1 MNSIDIVSI
10 ITVAFLGSVGHC
22 IGMCGGII
30 VAYSSTKIDGTWS
43 KYAQSLAHLI
53 YSLGRITTYTLLGA
67 IFGAIGGVVSFNNVA
82 NGTLTIVAGIF
93 MILAGLSLTGKLSFL
108 TRLEHSFSGSRWY
121 QEVFRQVLRSKSL
134 YSFYILGLLNGLLP
148 CGLVY
153 FFAVTAASTGSPLWG
168 AFVMLI
174 FGLSTIPALFSLG
187 MFTGIFAK
195 SSIRKSMMS
204 LAAIVVIFYGFYTMY
219 RGYDFI
225 IHPDKSLLNCCET
238 EGVNEEGIESKLPKF
253 ESGRIAPKPTPVKQ

>member
-1 MNSIDIVSI
+1 MNTIDIFSI
-10 ITVAFLGSVGHC
+10 VTVAFLGSVGHC

-43 KYAQSLAHLI
+43 KYAQSIAHLI

-67 IFGAIGGVVSFNNVA
+67 IFGAIGGVVSFNNIA
-82 NGTLTIVAGIF
+82 NGTLTILAGIF
-93 MILAGLSLTGKLSFL
+93 MILAGLSLVGKLSFL

-174 FGLSTIPALFSLG
+174 FGLSTVPALFSLG
-187 MFTGIFAK
+187 MFAGIFTK
-195 SSIRKSMMS
+195 SSMRKTMMS
-204 LAAIVVIFYGFYTMY
+204 LAAIVVVFYGIYTIY

-225 IHPDKSLLNCCET
+225 VHPDKSLLNCCET
-238 EGVNEEGIESKLPKF
+238 EEEIPKSAKSQLPNFKAA
-253 ESGRIAPKPTPVKQ
+253 SDTR

>member
-10 ITVAFLGSVGHC
+10 VTVAFLGSIGHC

-30 VAYSSTKIDGTWS
+30 VAYSSTKIDGRWS
-43 KYAQSLAHLI
+43 KYAQSAAHLI

-67 IFGAIGGVVSFNNVA
+67 VFGAIGGVVSFNNIA

-93 MILAGLSLTGKLSFL
+93 MILAGLSLTGRLSFL
-108 TRLEHSFSGSRWY
+108 TKLEHSFSGSRWY
-121 QEVFRQVLRSKSL
+121 QELFRKILRSKSL

-174 FGLSTIPALFSLG
+174 FGLSTVPALFSLG

-195 SSIRKSMMS
+195 SSMRKSMMS
-204 LAAIVVIFYGFYTMY
+204 LAAIIVIFYGFYTIY

-225 IHPDKSLLNCCET
+225 VHPDKSLLNCCET
-238 EGVNEEGIESKLPKF
+238 DSEGKKAFKSPLPKF
-253 ESGRIAPKPTPVKQ
+253 ERSRTISEPVSE

>member
-30 VAYSSTKIDGTWS
+30 VAYSSTKIDGKWS
-43 KYAQSLAHLI
+43 KYAQSIAHLI

-67 IFGAIGGVVSFNNVA
+67 IFGAIGGVVSFNNIA

-108 TRLEHSFSGSRWY
+108 TQLEHSFSGSRWY

-195 SSIRKSMMS
+195 SAMRKSMMS
-204 LAAIVVIFYGFYTMY
+204 LAAIVVIIYGFYTIY

-238 EGVNEEGIESKLPKF
+238 DGVNSDDNQSKLPKF
-253 ESGRIAPKPTPVKQ
+253 ERSLTVPEPSTGKQ

>member
-1 MNSIDIVSI
+1 MNAIDIFSI
-10 ITVAFLGSVGHC
+10 VTVAFLGSIGHC

-30 VAYSSTKIDGTWS
+30 VAYSSTKIDGKWS
-43 KYAQSLAHLI
+43 KYAQSIAHLT
-53 YSLGRITTYTLLGA
+53 YSFGRITTYMLLGA
-67 IFGAIGGVVSFNNVA
+67 IFGAIGGVVAFNNIA
-82 NGTLTIVAGIF
+82 NGTLTIIAGIF
-93 MILAGLSLTGKLSFL
+93 MILAGLSLVGKLSFL
-108 TRLEHSFSGSRWY
+108 TKLEHSFSGSRWY

-174 FGLSTIPALFSLG
+174 FGLSTVPALFSLG
-187 MFTGIFAK
+187 MFAGIFTK
-195 SSIRKSMMS
+195 SSMRKTMMS
-204 LAAIVVIFYGFYTMY
+204 LAAIVVVFYGLYTIY

-225 IHPDKSLLNCCET
+225 VHPDKSLLNCCET
-238 EGVNEEGIESKLPKF
+238 DQETIEGGNSQLPKF
-253 ESGRIAPKPTPVKQ
+253 

>member
-1 MNSIDIVSI
+1 MNTIDIFSI
-10 ITVAFLGSVGHC
+10 VTVAFLGSVGHC

-43 KYAQSLAHLI
+43 KYAQSIAHLI

-67 IFGAIGGVVSFNNVA
+67 IFGAIGGVVSFNNIA
-82 NGTLTIVAGIF
+82 NGTLTILAGIF
-93 MILAGLSLTGKLSFL
+93 MILAGLSLVGKLSFL

-121 QEVFRQVLRSKSL
+121 QDIFRQVLRSKSL

-174 FGLSTIPALFSLG
+174 FGLSTVPALFSLG
-187 MFTGIFAK
+187 MFAGIFTK
-195 SSIRKSMMS
+195 SSMRKTMMS
-204 LAAIVVIFYGFYTMY
+204 LAAIVVVFYGIYTIY
-219 RGYDFI
+219 RGYDFVV
-225 IHPDKSLLNCCET
+225 HPDKSLLNCCET
-238 EGVNEEGIESKLPKF
+238 EEEIPKSTGSQLPNFKAA
-253 ESGRIAPKPTPVKQ
+253 SDAR

>member
-1 MNSIDIVSI
+1 MNTIDILSI
-10 ITVAFLGSVGHC
+10 VTVAFLGSVGHC

-30 VAYSSTKIDGTWS
+30 VAYSSTKIDGKWS
-43 KYAQSLAHLI
+43 KYAQAIAHLI
-53 YSLGRITTYTLLGA
+53 YSFGRITTYVLLGT
-67 IFGAIGGVVSFNNVA
+67 IFGTIGGVVAFNNIA
-82 NGTLTIVAGIF
+82 NGTLTIIAGIF
-93 MILAGLSLTGKLSFL
+93 MILAGLSLAGKLSFL

-174 FGLSTIPALFSLG
+174 FGLSTVPALFSLG
-187 MFTGIFAK
+187 MFAGVFTK
-195 SSIRKSMMS
+195 SSMRKTMMS
-204 LAAIVVIFYGFYTMY
+204 LAAIVVVFYGVYTLY

-225 IHPDKSLLNCCET
+225 IHPEKSLLNCCEA
-238 EGVNEEGIESKLPKF
+238 EPEDGQGVASQLPKF
-253 ESGRIAPKPTPVKQ
+253 ESGKIKLEPSFGK